1 MRQYCER
8 LEVPAE
14 ETTAIRKRYRE
25 TRDRKIAERLLCLL
39 MKAKGLSHEMVG
51 DVLGVSEST
60 VSRWIGIYQ
69 EESLDALCQL
79 SYEGDPGE
87 LSPEQMNEL
96 EAELRRQV
104 YHNAK
109 EVGTLIEERFGVKYS
124 ERGIQKLLNRLKFT
138 FQKSKIVPPQADPE
152 AQEAFVEWYE
162 QTKEELGETD
172 RLYFIDAA
180 HVIHN
185 VLPGY
190 GWAPIGERPIFPSN
204 SGRDRLSLLG
214 AYCPLDEEW
223 ANIDTAGTINAQSVV
238 ELADRLCALHPQA
251 KRIMLMSYH
260 PS

>member
-1 MRQYCER
+1 
-8 LEVPAE
+8 
-14 ETTAIRKRYRE
+14 
-25 TRDRKIAERLLCLL
+25 
-39 MKAKGLSHEMVG
+39 
-51 DVLGVSEST
+51 
-60 VSRWIGIYQ
+60 
-69 EESLDALCQL
+69 
-79 SYEGDPGE
+79 
-87 LSPEQMNEL
+87 
-96 EAELRRQV
+96 
-104 YHNAK
+104 
-109 EVGTLIEERFGVKYS
+109 
-124 ERGIQKLLNRLKFT
+124 
-138 FQKSKIVPPQADPE
+138 E

-180 HVIHN
+180 HVFHN